1 MDCST
6 DNVNLCYTAESMSF
20 RDITIED
27 YSMLVPFWKENYFVN
42 EHDSFERFKLF
53 LEKNPGLSLLAE
65 DNGNIVG
72 TVLGSYDG
80 RRGYIQK
87 LVVDKAHR
95 RKGLGQEL
103 VRRVIKKLQTVGVTY
118 IPITVEKNLLPF
130 YEKCGFRVTEQ
141 IAMNINI

>member
-1 MDCST
+1 
-6 DNVNLCYTAESMSF
+6 MSF

-141 IAMNINI
+141 IALNINI

>member
-141 IAMNINI
+141 IALNINI